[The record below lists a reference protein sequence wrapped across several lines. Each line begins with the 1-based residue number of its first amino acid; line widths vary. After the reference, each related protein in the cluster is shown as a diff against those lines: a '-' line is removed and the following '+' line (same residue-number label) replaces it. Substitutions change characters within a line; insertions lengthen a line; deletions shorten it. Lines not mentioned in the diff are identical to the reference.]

1 MLCSAPG
8 QTAYSKGGSRSED
21 EGKECNNECVGA
33 KKERGV
39 VPSQTRNRSS
49 IEQEK
54 VEKVDCRPEGAQRR
68 TAGLSEVFST
78 TKHPGFIRPE

>member
-8 QTAYSKGGSRSED
+8 QTAYSKGGSRGED

-54 VEKVDCRPEGAQRR
+54 VEKKRSRLQTGG
-68 TAGLSEVFST
+68 GLR
-78 TKHPGFIRPE
+78 GGQLG

>member
-1 MLCSAPG
+1 MLCSAPR
-8 QTAYSKGGSRSED
+8 QTAYSKGGSQ
-21 EGKECNNECVGA
+21 GKECNNECVGA

-54 VEKVDCRPEGAQRR
+54 ERRVDCRPEGGSDRK
-68 TAGLSEVFST
+68 SVV
-78 TKHPGFIRPE
+78 

>member
-1 MLCSAPG
+1 MLCSAPR
-8 QTAYSKGGSRSED
+8 QTAYSKAD
-21 EGKECNNECVGA
+21 LAVKMKGKECNNECVGA

-54 VEKVDCRPEGAQRR
+54 VEKKRSRLQTGG
-68 TAGLSEVFST
+68 GLR
-78 TKHPGFIRPE
+78 GGQLG